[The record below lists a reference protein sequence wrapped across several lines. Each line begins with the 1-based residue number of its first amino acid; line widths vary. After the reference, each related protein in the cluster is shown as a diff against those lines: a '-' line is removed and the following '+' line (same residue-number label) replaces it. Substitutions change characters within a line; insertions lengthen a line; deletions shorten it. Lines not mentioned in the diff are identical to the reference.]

1 MKTAIKVINDR
12 IKILETYLEDT
23 KEKTDDSIQL
33 NRSVSIHAKEMFLEL
48 RETIENYNQLL
59 SSGVNNEDLCDK
71 IKELVG
77 STMVPLVERNKQII
91 DSYKQMMFSLYQ
103 KSEEIKAK
111 GNDISDAD
119 KKELNDI
126 NIALIDYDKAKK
138 DVQEYLDEYEAALE
152 EIKELVIEKEVEQ
165 ITGIIDQSVSAAAN
179 QEEENRS
186 EEEETLEQKEEEEP
200 LEQNTENTDNNQS
213 EFDQNQEKSN
223 EFPV

>member
-33 NRSVSIHAKEMFLEL
+33 NRSVSIHAKDMFLEL

-111 GNDISDAD
+111 GNDINDAD

-186 EEEETLEQKEEEEP
+186 EEAETLEQKEEEEEP
-200 LEQNTENTDNNQS
+200 LEQNTDNNQS